1 MMTRPASMS
10 RRPACAWLGA
20 WLLACALPAAAQG
33 IATVEVFA
41 NSAMPITPASGDGLP
56 FKLDVYRLDAMQNV
70 EHLINQSL
78 PQTEAE
84 AMAWVKANEARLRRQ
99 LQPMVVSSAHGI
111 TLAAGYRLQR
121 LPAIVINRQTVV
133 YGVTDVQQAI
143 ALAQRE
149 RGGRP

>member
-1 MMTRPASMS
+1 M
-10 RRPACAWLGA
+10 RRVRSIFLRLA
-20 WLLACALPAAAQG
+20 WLLAGAITLPAAAQG
-33 IATVEVFA
+33 ITTVEVFA
-41 NSAMPITPASGDGLP
+41 NSAMSITPASGEGLP

-99 LQPMVVSSAHGI
+99 LQPMVVSSANGI